1 MSDAYTLPKLPAA
14 SLTCLCVLVCCSF
27 TEALT
32 HTTLPWMGSHQR
44 RSLLVRYAPGN
55 LAYATPGPSGVSYEP
70 WEDSMLVDGSAEYLS
85 LLEPPMQV
93 NHPLMDRPMLDD
105 EGEVYYLREQ
115 EPEQRR
121 PRWASLNRL

>member
-1 MSDAYTLPKLPAA
+1 MCAGARG
-14 SLTCLCVLVCCSF
+14 SF

-55 LAYATPGPSGVSYEP
+55 LAYATPGPSGVSYER

>member
-1 MSDAYTLPKLPAA
+1 
-14 SLTCLCVLVCCSF
+14 
-27 TEALT
+27 
-32 HTTLPWMGSHQR
+32 
-44 RSLLVRYAPGN
+44 
-55 LAYATPGPSGVSYEP
+55 
-70 WEDSMLVDGSAEYLS
+70 MLVDGSAEYLS

-105 EGEVYYLREQ
+105 EGGVYYLREQ

>member
-1 MSDAYTLPKLPAA
+1 MCAPQPPPLSCPANGA
-14 SLTCLCVLVCCSF
+14 TSLTD
-27 TEALT
+27 
-32 HTTLPWMGSHQR
+32 
-44 RSLLVRYAPGN
+44 
-55 LAYATPGPSGVSYEP
+55 ATPGPSGVSYEP
-70 WEDSMLVDGSAEYLS
+70 WEDSMLVGGSAEYLS